1 MILKIV
7 INKEIGS
14 FNDTIY
20 HHLPETMTEKNN
32 IRRASIIDVW
42 TKLNFSENELG
53 WLWSI
58 DWFSIST
65 LNIIKFLPD
74 YSRTILIMKTK

>member
-42 TKLNFSENELG
+42 TKLNFSENVK
-53 WLWSI
+53 
-58 DWFSIST
+58 
-65 LNIIKFLPD
+65 N
-74 YSRTILIMKTK
+74 